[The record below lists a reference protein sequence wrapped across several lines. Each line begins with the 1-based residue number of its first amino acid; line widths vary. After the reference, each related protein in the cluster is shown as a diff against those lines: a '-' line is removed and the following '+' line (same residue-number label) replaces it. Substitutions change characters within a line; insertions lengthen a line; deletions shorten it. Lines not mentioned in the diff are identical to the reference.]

1 MGIEE
6 YLPFWQKLTSKEQ
19 ELFNTAKERYFP
31 KGTMIS
37 NGEENC
43 IGFLVVIKGRLRVS
57 TMSDE
62 GREITLYRLLERDI
76 CLFSASCIFKSI
88 QSDLL
93 VSAEEDAKVWHIPS
107 HIYKKVMEQSAPVAN
122 YTTELMASLLSD
134 TMWLMDQVMNKKLD
148 GRLAAFLLEESE
160 LEKTD
165 QIQLTH
171 EQVARH
177 LGSAREVVTRMLKYF
192 QQEEMIS
199 LERGRILIVK
209 PEKLREIARESL
221 R

>member
-1 MGIEE
+1 M
-6 YLPFWQKLTSKEQ
+6 
-19 ELFNTAKERYFP
+19 
-31 KGTMIS
+31 
-37 NGEENC
+37 
-43 IGFLVVIKGRLRVS
+43 
-57 TMSDE
+57 
-62 GREITLYRLLERDI
+62 
-76 CLFSASCIFKSI
+76 
-88 QSDLL
+88 
-93 VSAEEDAKVWHIPS
+93 
-107 HIYKKVMEQSAPVAN
+107 
-122 YTTELMASLLSD
+122 
-134 TMWLMDQVMNKKLD
+134 
-148 GRLAAFLLEESE
+148 AAFLLEESE